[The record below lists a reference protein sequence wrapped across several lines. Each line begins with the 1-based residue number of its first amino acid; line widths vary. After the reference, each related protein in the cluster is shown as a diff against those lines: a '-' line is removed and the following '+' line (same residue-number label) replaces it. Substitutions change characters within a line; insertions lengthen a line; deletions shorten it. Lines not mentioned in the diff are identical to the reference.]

1 MDKEEIEKRIIVC
14 DERARGYLEVGKC
27 GLADKYYTEKH
38 KWEKLLGDLD
48 LLNDRKIYELL
59 EYKRSYFTL
68 VKKCEKKQEVIKKA
82 IDKLQ
87 LLIDIGFDYDGFNQA
102 DSLKTLIDELVGYAR
117 ESRNILMEIEK

>member
-1 MDKEEIEKRIIVC
+1 MNREEIEKRIIIC

-27 GLADKYYTEKH
+27 GLADKYYTEKN

-68 VKKCEKKQEVIKKA
+68 VKKCEKKQEVIDKLANIIYEIDDCRKSA
-82 IDKLQ
+82 GGYPSDYIDKL
-87 LLIDIGFDYDGFNQA
+87 
-102 DSLKTLIDELVGYAR
+102 VC
-117 ESRNILMEIEK
+117 ILNDDKEVE